1 MGLPLQT
8 HRIEEFIR
16 PDDFSGWNDH
26 WVHSLYMCVC
36 IYIYTYIYIVVANR
50 GYSLGVVHRLFITV
64 ASLVE
69 QRL

>member
-1 MGLPLQT
+1 MISVAGMT
-8 HRIEEFIR
+8 IGFI
-16 PDDFSGWNDH
+16 
-26 WVHSLYMCVC
+26 LYICVC
-36 IYIYTYIYIVVANR
+36 VYIYTYIYIVVANR